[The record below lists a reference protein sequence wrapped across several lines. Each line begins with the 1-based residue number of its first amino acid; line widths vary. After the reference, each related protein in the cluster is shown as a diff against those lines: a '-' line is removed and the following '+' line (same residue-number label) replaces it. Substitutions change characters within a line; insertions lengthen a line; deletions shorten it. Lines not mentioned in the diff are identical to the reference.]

1 MNKTLVHILFSIL
14 LIVLGVLVHR
24 TYYSFSL
31 SMLDLNTVSLT
42 STKIGAQFT
51 DLYMF
56 CIALGFLPIGKLLVE
71 KLLKTNSSKQSVSL
85 YSTMLVSGIVF
96 WRFRLYQIDHLIE
109 SVVAPKIN
117 GLNSIIPI
125 ESLKISQYLLYG
137 VLVGFVVVLAI
148 SILVK
153 RKSV

>member
-71 KLLKTNSSKQSVSL
+71 KLIKAKSSKQSVSA

-96 WRFRLYQIDHLIE
+96 WRFCLYQIE